1 MPQKY
6 IWISM
11 ALLFVCCFAWAF
23 FSFGSFW
30 SSQNVTVPN
39 VVGKPVE
46 VAQTTLKKLDLKVSV
61 DEIASDDVPAGE
73 VISQTPIAGT
83 NVKAKRIIHLT
94 VSKGGSTMLIPDLKG
109 LTLSQAKERLDKL
122 GLTIGAVEMAM
133 ILISRR
139 RSSFPRVR
147 SRAARR
153 RRGRVSI
160 SSSI

>member
-11 ALLFVCCFAWAF
+11 AVLFICCFAWAF

-61 DEIASDDVPAGE
+61 DEIASDDVPAGR
-73 VISQTPIAGT
+73 SFP
-83 NVKAKRIIHLT
+83 
-94 VSKGGSTMLIPDLKG
+94 
-109 LTLSQAKERLDKL
+109 
-122 GLTIGAVEMAM
+122 
-133 ILISRR
+133 RR
-139 RSSFPRVR
+139 RSQGQMSRQSASSTLR
-147 SRAARR
+147 SARAVLRC
-153 RRGRVSI
+153 
-160 SSSI
+160 